1 MKNILKGPVTS
12 CIVGLC
18 KARNRNFK
26 GHCHCLHVRSGPSRS
41 ELAKNLD
48 SLYARDIFSQV
59 KKGTSCPQRTEVRGE
74 TLPEGKLPDAKNT
87 LGLEQGGEGQANR
100 GALFNLANAMVIFAG
115 TIM

>member
-1 MKNILKGPVTS
+1 M
-12 CIVGLC
+12 
-18 KARNRNFK
+18 
-26 GHCHCLHVRSGPSRS
+26 
-41 ELAKNLD
+41 
-48 SLYARDIFSQV
+48 
-59 KKGTSCPQRTEVRGE
+59 RGE